1 MRIQNVAI
9 VFTDVKG
16 FAEAAA
22 RASLE
27 QNQALLEKLHAL
39 LEPVFEAFH
48 GRIVKAV
55 SDAYLVV
62 FESPTLAVLA
72 AEAAQDE
79 LWKHNAGVPAEAR
92 LQLRTAV
99 SAGEVTVDGKDVLGE
114 PVAAAA
120 AVRDATSPGDVA
132 LTEAV
137 WLVVSRAEV
146 KAELAGRHNEQ
157 GLYKVPRA
165 AEGPPFGGRLMDKA
179 PPVPT
184 GELGSPL
191 TSSALQ
197 AVRSPRAVRRV
208 LAVVAALVAIAAVVG
223 LVRFANGRPSLE
235 DSIEDVRRAPAA
247 ERSQKVVAAQALI
260 AREKEAPVRDYWYG
274 RLQAA
279 QDEDNAPAY
288 FRSAARQG
296 YGPAQDALVEL
307 LKHRRCTVR
316 VAAID
321 AIRELKLV
329 KAREALQALEEKGGP
344 DDQQQ
349 VLFFG
354 CNSRSA
360 ASQALDALRD

>member
-1 MRIQNVAI
+1 MRIQNLAI

-16 FAEAAA
+16 FSESAA
-22 RASLE
+22 RSSLE

-55 SDAYLVV
+55 SDAYLVA
-62 FESPTLAVLA
+62 FDSPTLAVLA

-79 LWKHNAGVPAEAR
+79 LWKHNASAPPEAR
-92 LQLRTAV
+92 LALRTAV
-99 SAGEVTVDGKDVLGE
+99 SAGEVTVEGSDVLGE

-120 AVRDATSPGDVA
+120 SVRDAIAPGDVA

-146 KAELAGRHNEQ
+146 KAELAGKHGEQ
-157 GLYKVPRA
+157 GVYRVPRA
-165 AEGPPFGGRLMDKA
+165 AEGPPFGGQLMQRA

-184 GELGSPL
+184 GELASPL
-191 TSSALQ
+191 TASALQ
-197 AVRSPRAVRRV
+197 AVRSPRTVKRV
-208 LAVVAALVAIAAVVG
+208 LAAAAAVAGIGMAVV
-223 LVRFANGRPSLE
+223 LVKAASGPPPL
-235 DSIEDVRRAPAA
+235 DAAIEEVRKAPAA
-247 ERSQKVVAAQALI
+247 ERSQKVVAAQGLI
-260 AREKEAPVRDYWYG
+260 ALEKEAPVRDYWYG

-279 QDEDNAPAY
+279 QDEENAPQY
-288 FRSAARQG
+288 FRSAVRQG
-296 YGPAQDALVEL
+296 YAPAQDGLIEL
-307 LKHRRCTVR
+307 LKHRRCGMR
-316 VAAID
+316 VAAVD

-329 KAREALQALEEKGGP
+329 KAKPALEALAEKGGP

-360 ASQALDALRD
+360 ASQALDALQD